1 MAIKVLIVDDQ
12 EIVRVGLITFLNA
25 DPDLQVV
32 GEASSPA
39 EALAKTNLL
48 QPDIVIM
55 DIRMPGGSGIEACR
69 EIISKYPSIKVL
81 ILTSYS
87 DEEAVVASII
97 AGAHGYILKQIGS
110 KELIEAIYKVING
123 QSMLDPGVTSYVFD
137 LLKKGIYRPGEKSDC
152 LSQQEE
158 TILKLIAKGK
168 TNKEIA
174 KEIFL
179 SEKTIRNYV
188 STILAE
194 MNFHHRAEAAVYAAK
209 YLS

>member
-12 EIVRVGLITFLNA
+12 EIVRVGLITLLNS

-69 EIISKYPSIKVL
+69 EVISKYPSIKVL

-188 STILAE
+188 SAILAK
-194 MNFHHRAEAAVYAAK
+194 MNFHHRSEAAVYAAK